1 MIPVVLFL
9 FWTPEDVAGLTRA
22 AVDSGRVLQIGV
34 TVSERAN
41 PRPQIAP
48 GAPPMV
54 KFRYFEG
61 QMRHRFGN
69 LDLVM
74 DDAGH

>member
-1 MIPVVLFL
+1 MIPLVLFL
-9 FWTPEDVAGLTRA
+9 FSTPDDLARLTRVA
-22 AVDSGRVLQIGV
+22 ADSGRVFQIGV
-34 TVSERAN
+34 TASERAN
-41 PRPQIAP
+41 PAPQIAP
-48 GAPPMV
+48 GAPPLV